1 MAPVIYSTN
10 IVCVLKSGGD
20 FRPEHVDR
28 LYQQVRAHVRGDF
41 EFWCMTDYPE
51 FSFKC
56 PVLVLPLARG
66 WPGWWSKLEL
76 FDHFEQAFYLDLDT
90 TIVGDITHMVQPH
103 PGFYALHDLDTR
115 HHAGKLATG
124 VMRWFGDYGFLTR
137 QFALNP
143 DAFMAKHRLASSW
156 GDQGYVQEGMLR
168 ARESY
173 RFLQD
178 FYPGWIVSYKLDTPT
193 ADTRII
199 CHHGKPR
206 PWEV

>member
-1 MAPVIYSTN
+1 MQVNHAPN
-10 IVCVLKSGGD
+10 IVCVLRSGGD
-20 FRPEHVDR
+20 FKPEHVVR
-28 LYQQVRAHVRGDF
+28 LMDQVAGHMRGDY
-41 EFWCMTDYPE
+41 EFWCLTDYPQL
-51 FSFKC
+51 SF
-56 PVLVLPLARG
+56 PPDVHVVPLVRG

-90 TIVGDITHMVQPH
+90 TIVGDITEMVHPI
-103 PGFYALHDLDTR
+103 PGFFALHDLDYR
-115 HHAGKLATG
+115 RKPGVLATG
-124 VMRWFGDYGFLTR
+124 VMRWCGDYGFITR
-137 QFALNP
+137 QFALAP
-143 DAFMAKHRLASSW
+143 ERFMAKHNHGASW
-156 GDQGYVQEGMLR
+156 GDQGYVAESLR
-168 ARESY
+168 HAREGF